1 MDTTSKMNIQIAL
14 ETLEICDIELTK
26 LDQEIIK
33 KSYHKLALKWH
44 PDKNGNT
51 AESNN
56 KFQRIVE
63 SYEYLSNEIKET
75 KSTDEPFVSSFDSK
89 EGKIYVNILSTF
101 ILSLIKGTTS
111 YSDVFANV
119 IKEIVL
125 GYNAISLPHL
135 QNIFEEL
142 DKEKAILIYN
152 LLYKYKDIL
161 YITEET
167 LELVSLVVKEKYKN
181 DMVFI
186 LRPSLKDM
194 MDSNIYKLY
203 VDDELYLVPLWH
215 TEMYF
220 DAPNGCE
227 IIVLCQ
233 PVLSDNVSIDENNN
247 IYITK
252 HINAQQ
258 ELIDL
263 ILNDQFVS
271 IEVGDKWISIPVSQL
286 QMKRKQLYKLK
297 GQGIA
302 QINEKDIYNA
312 SIKSDIIINFI
323 LV

>member
-1 MDTTSKMNIQIAL
+1 MDTTSKMNIQIAM
-14 ETLEICDIELTK
+14 ETLEICDVELTK
-26 LDQEIIK
+26 LDQELLK

-51 AESNN
+51 IESNAR
-56 KFQRIVE
+56 FQRIVE
-63 SYEYLSNEIKET
+63 SYEYLSNEIKQN
-75 KSTDEPFVSSFDSK
+75 STEDPFVSSFDSK

-125 GYNAISLPHL
+125 DYNAISLPHL

-142 DKEKAILIYN
+142 DKEKAIMIYN

-161 YITEET
+161 YITEDT

-181 DMVFI
+181 DRVFI

-203 VDDELYLVPLWH
+203 VDDQLYLVPLWH
-215 TEMYF
+215 TELYF
-220 DAPNGCE
+220 DAPNGSE

-233 PVLSDNVSIDENNN
+233 PVLTEFVSIDENNN

-252 HINAQQ
+252 HINAQD

-263 ILNDQFVS
+263 IFNDKFVS
-271 IEVGDKWISIPVSQL
+271 IEVGDKWLSIPVSQL
-286 QMKRKQLYKLK
+286 QMKKKQLYKLK

-302 QINEKDIYNA
+302 QINEKDMYNA
-312 SIKSDIIINFI
+312 SIKSDIIIHFI
-323 LV
+323 IV

>member
-1 MDTTSKMNIQIAL
+1 MDTTSKMNIQIAM
-14 ETLEICDIELTK
+14 ETLEICDVELTK
-26 LDQEIIK
+26 LDQELLK

-51 AESNN
+51 IESNAR
-56 KFQRIVE
+56 FQRIVE
-63 SYEYLSNEIKET
+63 SYEYLSNEIKQN
-75 KSTDEPFVSSFDSK
+75 STEDPFVSSFDSK

-142 DKEKAILIYN
+142 DKEKAIMIYN

-161 YITEET
+161 YITEDT

-181 DMVFI
+181 DRVFI

-203 VDDELYLVPLWH
+203 VDDQLYLVPLWH
-215 TEMYF
+215 TELYF
-220 DAPNGCE
+220 DAPNGSE

-233 PVLSDNVSIDENNN
+233 PVLTEFVSIDENNN

-252 HINAQQ
+252 HINAQD

-263 ILNDQFVS
+263 IFNDKFVS
-271 IEVGDKWISIPVSQL
+271 IEVGDKWLSIPVSQL
-286 QMKRKQLYKLK
+286 QMKKKQLYKLK

-302 QINEKDIYNA
+302 QINEKDMYNA
-312 SIKSDIIINFI
+312 SIKSDIIIHFI
-323 LV
+323 IV

>member
-1 MDTTSKMNIQIAL
+1 MDTTSKMNIQIAM
-14 ETLEICDIELTK
+14 ETLDICDVELTK
-26 LDQEIIK
+26 LDQELLK

-51 AESNN
+51 IESNAR
-56 KFQRIVE
+56 FQRIVE
-63 SYEYLSNEIKET
+63 SYEYLSNEIKQN
-75 KSTDEPFVSSFDSK
+75 STEDPFVSSFDSK

-142 DKEKAILIYN
+142 DKEKAIMIYN

-161 YITEET
+161 YITEDT

-181 DMVFI
+181 DRVFI

-203 VDDELYLVPLWH
+203 VDDQLYLVPLWH
-215 TEMYF
+215 TELYF
-220 DAPNGCE
+220 DAPNGSE

-233 PVLSDNVSIDENNN
+233 PVLTEFVSIDENNN

-252 HINAQQ
+252 HINAQD

-263 ILNDQFVS
+263 IFNDKFVS
-271 IEVGDKWISIPVSQL
+271 IEVGDKWLSIPVSQL
-286 QMKRKQLYKLK
+286 QMKKKQLYKLK

-302 QINEKDIYNA
+302 QINEKDMYNA
-312 SIKSDIIINFI
+312 SIKSDIIIHFI
-323 LV
+323 IV